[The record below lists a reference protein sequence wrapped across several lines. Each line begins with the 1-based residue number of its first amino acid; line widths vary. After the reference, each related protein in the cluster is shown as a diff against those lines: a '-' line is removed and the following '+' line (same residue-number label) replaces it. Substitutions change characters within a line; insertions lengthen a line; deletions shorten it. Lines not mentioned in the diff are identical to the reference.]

1 MSTEADRN
9 YTGSEP
15 EGLADPVAP
24 ARPVVPAGPKGD
36 RANEEWERARHR
48 VQAKREFSSH
58 LVAFV
63 VVNLALIGVWLVT
76 GAGYF
81 WPAWVIFA
89 WGAGLVL
96 HAWDVYRRRPITRA
110 DIDAEM
116 HRGRHYLTPTESV
129 QERPVRAA
137 RPPSS
142 RSTSDASV

>member
-9 YTGSEP
+9 STGAAP
-15 EGLADPVAP
+15 DGPAAP
-24 ARPVVPAGPKGD
+24 ARPGVPAGQNY
-36 RANEEWERARHR
+36 REVEEWERARHR

-58 LVAFV
+58 VVAFV
-63 VVNLALIGVWLVT
+63 VVNAALIGVWLVT

-116 HRGRHYLTPTESV
+116 HRGRHY
-129 QERPVRAA
+129 
-137 RPPSS
+137 
-142 RSTSDASV
+142 